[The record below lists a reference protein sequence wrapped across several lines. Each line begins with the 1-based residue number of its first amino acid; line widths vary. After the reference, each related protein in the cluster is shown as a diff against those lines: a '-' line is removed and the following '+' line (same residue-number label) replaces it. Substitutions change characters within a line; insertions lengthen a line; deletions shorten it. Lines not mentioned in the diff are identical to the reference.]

1 MELNNIDQSICQPSK
16 YFQTTLAPNTHQDLT
31 QLSFTNSM
39 KSNGYKAYEATG
51 HKLSYYSPEYDHVI
65 ASHHHHLKAKSHR
78 VTKAATQ
85 EANDKPFKC
94 TVPGCIKSYKN
105 PNGLKYHTEHG
116 HRSALSDTEEK
127 KPVIKPYRCSYPEC
141 EKRYKN
147 PNGLKYHLEHAH
159 PSHPSHSSHPS
170 IIHRG

>member
-1 MELNNIDQSICQPSK
+1 MELNNIDIDQSICQSK
-16 YFQTTLAPNTHQDLT
+16 YFQTTLTPNTHQDLT

-39 KSNGYKAYEATG
+39 KSNGYKTYETE
-51 HKLSYYSPEYDHVI
+51 KLSYYHTPDYSTEHTHPHHVL
-65 ASHHHHLKAKSHR
+65 ASHHNSLKTKSHR

-105 PNGLKYHTEHG
+105 PNGLKYHAEHG

-127 KPVIKPYRCSYPEC
+127 KPAIKPYRCNYPEC

-159 PSHPSHSSHPS
+159 AHHA

>member
-39 KSNGYKAYEATG
+39 KSNGYKAYEAAG

-65 ASHHHHLKAKSHR
+65 AHHHHLKAKSHR

>member
-1 MELNNIDQSICQPSK
+1 MEQLNNIDICQSNK
-16 YFQTTLAPNTHQDLT
+16 YFQTALAPNTHQDLT

-39 KSNGYKAYEATG
+39 KSNGYKTYETG
-51 HKLSYYSPEYDHVI
+51 HKLSYYHTPTEYADHVI
-65 ASHHHHLKAKSHR
+65 ASHHNSLKAKSHR

-127 KPVIKPYRCSYPEC
+127 KPVIKPYRCNYPEC

-159 PSHPSHSSHPS
+159 SSHPS

>member
-1 MELNNIDQSICQPSK
+1 MEQLNNIDICQSNK

-31 QLSFTNSM
+31 TQLSFTNM
-39 KSNGYKAYEATG
+39 KSNGYKTFEAG
-51 HKLSYYSPEYDHVI
+51 HKLSYYHTPDYTDHVI
-65 ASHHHHLKAKSHR
+65 ASHHSLKAKSHR

-127 KPVIKPYRCSYPEC
+127 KPVIKPYRCNYPEC

-159 PSHPSHSSHPS
+159 PSHS